1 LRSNAHWRGTLT
13 CTAHPHT
20 TRRLQAKAFSE
31 SVDVA
36 AVIMTKMDGHAKGGG
51 ALSAV
56 AATQS
61 PVLFIG
67 TGEHVDEFE
76 TFEAEAF
83 VGRLLG
89 QGDVKGLMGK
99 LTDIM
104 PEQQQEEM
112 MSQLAEG
119 AHRLQPTVNLS
130 RATVSWCSWGSAVA
144 LGRKTCL
151 HPANKY

>member
-1 LRSNAHWRGTLT
+1 MM
-13 CTAHPHT
+13 
-20 TRRLQAKAFSE
+20 
-31 SVDVA
+31 V
-36 AVIMTKMDGHAKGGG
+36 GHR
-51 ALSAV
+51 
-56 AATQS
+56 S

-119 AHRLQPTVNLS
+119 A
-130 RATVSWCSWGSAVA
+130 SASLTLA
-144 LGRKTCL
+144 LGKTV
-151 HPANKY
+151 